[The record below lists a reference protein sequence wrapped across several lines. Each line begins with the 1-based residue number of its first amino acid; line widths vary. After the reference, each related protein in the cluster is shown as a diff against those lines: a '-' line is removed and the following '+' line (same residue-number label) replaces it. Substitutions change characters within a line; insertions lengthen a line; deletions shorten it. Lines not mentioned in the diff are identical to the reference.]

1 MAEEK
6 EGGSDFQNVWFVA
19 GIIIVLA
26 LLWYYNDGPKRAS
39 LRGIFIQPP
48 PPVGTG
54 ESYGPEI
61 GQPAPWAPEQ

>member
-6 EGGSDFQNVWFVA
+6 EGGSDFQNVWFIA
-19 GIIIVLA
+19 GIIFVLA
-26 LLWYYNDGPKRAS
+26 LLWYYNGGPQRAS
-39 LRGIFIQPP
+39 LRGIFLQPP